1 MRSEALRKNTVWKR
15 VPLAWKAVLILAT
28 ALMTAS
34 CYLVTI
40 WASRCFRDFAINDTV
55 SKRLKGR
62 WQNIIRPLG
71 VVAVSLFMGS
81 CFLHV
86 LFDCFW
92 YRRQAGLVEDGDG
105 GGPVAAEGEELE
117 PPADGGGAA
126 PANEEPVAAP
136 APATA
141 QTTNQSTNVNR
152 VNLEDSWTLQEH
164 VDVGQGQ
171 RNSG

>member
-1 MRSEALRKNTVWKR
+1 M
-15 VPLAWKAVLILAT
+15 
-28 ALMTAS
+28 
-34 CYLVTI
+34 
-40 WASRCFRDFAINDTV
+40 F
-55 SKRLKGR
+55 
-62 WQNIIRPLG
+62 
-71 VVAVSLFMGS
+71 S
-81 CFLHV
+81 CFLHL

-92 YRRQAGLVEDGDG
+92 YRRQGLVEDAGVSVPADG
-105 GGPVAAEGEELE
+105 GGPVTAEGEELE

-164 VDVGQGQ
+164 VDTGQGQ
-171 RNSG
+171 GNNG

>member
-1 MRSEALRKNTVWKR
+1 M
-15 VPLAWKAVLILAT
+15 
-28 ALMTAS
+28 
-34 CYLVTI
+34 TI

-81 CFLHV
+81 CFLHL

-92 YRRQAGLVEDGDG
+92 YRRQASKVTDGG

-117 PPADGGGAA
+117 PPADGGGNAP
-126 PANEEPVAAP
+126 PANEEPVAP
-136 APATA
+136 APAAA
-141 QTTNQSTNVNR
+141 QTNQSTNVNG
-152 VNLEDSWTLQEH
+152 VNLGDSWTLQEH
-164 VDVGQGQ
+164 VDTGQGQ
-171 RNSG
+171 RDSG

>member
-1 MRSEALRKNTVWKR
+1 MRRS
-15 VPLAWKAVLILAT
+15 
-28 ALMTAS
+28 M
-34 CYLVTI
+34 TI

-81 CFLHV
+81 CFLHL

-92 YRRQAGLVEDGDG
+92 YRRQASKVTDGGGG
-105 GGPVAAEGEELE
+105 GGPVAAEGEALE
-117 PPADGGGAA
+117 PPADGGGNAP
-126 PANEEPVAAP
+126 PANEEPVAP
-136 APATA
+136 APAAA
-141 QTTNQSTNVNR
+141 QTTNQSTNVNG
-152 VNLEDSWTLQEH
+152 VNLGDSWTLQEH
-164 VDVGQGQ
+164 VDTGQGQ